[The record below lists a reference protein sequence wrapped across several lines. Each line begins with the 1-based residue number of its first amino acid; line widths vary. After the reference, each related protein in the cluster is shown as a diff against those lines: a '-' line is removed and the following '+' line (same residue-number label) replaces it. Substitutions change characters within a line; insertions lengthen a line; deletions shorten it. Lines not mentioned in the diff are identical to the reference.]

1 VDKDVFSPLGGLN
14 EAVTPGPREVPADPF
29 VDRTGGG
36 THGTVNTELG
46 SKVTG
51 VGVRVNYQW
60 ESNEERPQD

>member
-1 VDKDVFSPLGGLN
+1 MDKDVFSPLGGLN

-51 VGVRVNYQW
+51 VGG
-60 ESNEERPQD
+60 